1 MNPHPPVPGSAGRWS
16 LNWLLGLSLL
26 LTLAKPVLAASK
38 GEMLF
43 VTSNADSPINAD
55 PAFIEFFTANGYV
68 VTLFG
73 AGGSTPEDLR
83 AAAAG
88 KKVVVFSETIG
99 STSVLDPA
107 GDATGV
113 FSLKNTDVPIISF
126 EAYMFDNA
134 DWVKRTADGSNDF
147 TQWGN
152 TSRTEVAD
160 TPINDG
166 RDSLYIRKA
175 DHPIAKGFTGKVKVY
190 NELYSLSYG
199 LPSPDADVVASVQEN
214 GTFPTIFVYEKGDK
228 LVDGSV
234 APNKRIGLFLG
245 QNAAPDFNTALDFA
259 NLTAAGKQL
268 VLQTVDYAAGVTSG
282 TTTPPPVTP
291 PPAASNIIYVED
303 FNTEGEGTRYTVEGR
318 GFVPK
323 NGQAVPVPAGTS
335 YWTRNVDVVAKGE
348 VVGVPFPAPAR
359 RATMLFNHGLDPAS
373 LTADGKKLLD
383 ATIKWLTEGKQKM
396 VVMFSAPAGADSLGD
411 QYLISTLTAQGHT
424 VIDDDTSVTLP
435 AKITADKV
443 DFIINSSTGGDPIR
457 LANATVPLLC
467 FASDLAGDMLLAT
480 RGLNDTTFDP
490 GDVKI
495 AATTHPIAA
504 GLPATIKFVNAA
516 QPFDTV
522 GLGLPAGSVTVATYQ
537 FTDDAGVVSTRPF
550 LVATEKGVQL
560 LGGLISGME
569 GTGYW
574 AGADL
579 NEPNIS
585 NSTFGTI
592 NEPRSLTL
600 KPVNVTGKTNLKLT
614 LALAG
619 TEVDFDLGA
628 DDFFSIKVDLKNT
641 GEFIELAR
649 YGAPTANEKF
659 LVERIKGGDG
669 MGGPTDLVKPD
680 YTKRVGIVA
689 KEFTYDIPDGAT
701 QLVVRFESN
710 STFWNEIVAFDNIR
724 IHTGALAAPKPLI
737 SIKRD
742 ADKVVVE
749 FGGVLQS
756 ANSVTGPW
764 TDVAGNPKSPY
775 TIERGSQ
782 ATARFLRARAP

>member
-764 TDVAGNPKSPY
+764 TDVSGNPKSPY

>member
-1 MNPHPPVPGSAGRWS
+1 MLGLTGRL
-16 LNWLLGLSLL
+16 LNWLLGVSLL
-26 LTLAKPVLAASK
+26 LLVAGRALAASK

-55 PAFIEFFTANGYV
+55 PDLIEFFTANGYT

-88 KKVVVFSETIG
+88 KKVVIFSETIG

-107 GDATGV
+107 GDATGI
-113 FSLKNTDVPIISF
+113 FSLKNTDVPIVSF

-160 TPINDG
+160 TPISDG
-166 RDSLYIRKA
+166 RDSLYIRKPE
-175 DHPIAKGFTGKVKVY
+175 HPIAKGFTGKVKVY
-190 NELYSLSYG
+190 VELYSLNYG

-268 VLQTVDYAAGVTSG
+268 LLQTVDYAAGVTGPS
-282 TTTPPPVTP
+282 TTPPPVTP
-291 PPAASNIIYVED
+291 PVTPPATSNILYVED

-396 VVMFSAPAGADSLGD
+396 VVMFSAPAGTDSLGD
-411 QYLISTLTAQGHT
+411 QYLISTLTTQGHT
-424 VIDDDTSVTLP
+424 VIDDDVTAFPVL
-435 AKITADKV
+435 ANIITDKKV

-480 RGLNDTTFDP
+480 RGLNDTTFNP

-504 GLPATIKFVNAA
+504 GLPATIKFVNDA

-522 GLGLPAGSVTVATYQ
+522 GLGLPPGSITVATYQ

-569 GTGYW
+569 GSGYW

-614 LALAG
+614 FALAG

-628 DDFFSIKVDLKNT
+628 DDFLSIKVDLKNT

-649 YGAPTANEKF
+649 YGSPTASEKF

-669 MGGPTDLVKPD
+669 MGGPADLVKPD

-689 KEFTYDIPDGAT
+689 KDFTYDIPAGAT
-701 QLVVRFESN
+701 QLVVRFEAN
-710 STFWNEIVAFDNIR
+710 STFWNEIMAIDNIR
-724 IHTGALAAPKPLI
+724 IHTGDLAAPKPLI

-742 ADKVVVE
+742 PDKVVIE

-756 ANSVTGPW
+756 AASVAGPW

-775 TIERGSQ
+775 TIPRTAQ
-782 ATARFLRARAP
+782 APAQFLRARAQ